1 MEYKIGIDVGGT
13 FTDFLLTS
21 KDGTSEIYKVL
32 STPDDPS
39 IGLMEGLAEMA
50 KARNISLKE
59 FIKDVETI
67 VHGTTVTT
75 NAVLTRRGAKTG
87 LLTTKG
93 LRDALEMRRGIRE
106 EQYNNRYTNVEPLV
120 PRHLR
125 FPVEERLDYKGDLVT
140 PLEQTDV
147 LDAAKLFKKE
157 GIEAIAI
164 CFMNSFANDTHES
177 MAEKIMKEEFCSD
190 LDESGDAL
198 DKSSTYI
205 TVSSSFFPSIRFYDR
220 ISTTVLNSYV
230 GPILKS
236 YIKSLT
242 KKLKDV
248 GFEGALLIMQSNGGV
263 VSPQIAMDKAAVTLL
278 SGPAAGPVA
287 GIEYTSVQGYD
298 DCLTIDM
305 GGTSFDA
312 ALIKDKTPL
321 VTTEGEI
328 NRLRIALPMLGIV
341 TIGAGGGSIG
351 WVDEG
356 GLLRMGPQSA
366 GSKPGPACYD
376 LGGELPT
383 CTDADLVLGYL
394 DKDFFAGGKIPLN
407 HERAERTIKEKIA
420 DPLGMNVVEAAAG
433 MYRVI
438 NVNMASGV
446 REVSVK
452 RGHDPREF
460 PLVVAGGA
468 GPVHACMIALELE
481 IPVMVIPKESSIF
494 CAAGM
499 LMSDLKHNF
508 VRTYSTSLNKLDKR
522 KFRSLF
528 NEMRKEATEL
538 LKSENIPEGS
548 IQHIY
553 SLDMRYVKQ
562 YHEVNVEIIKDELER
577 GNIESVATKFH
588 PEHNRLYGYS
598 LEEVGTPIELINL
611 RLTSTG
617 KTIKPK
623 LKKEEYDKLDSSKAL
638 KKKRK
643 VYLPLKGAFEEVP
656 VYDGHKLRYGNRVEG
671 PAVIEQVNTTTFVT
685 PEYNILCDKYGSYT
699 MYLKTKEKEIKEKIV
714 GV

>member
-13 FTDFLLTS
+13 FTDFLLTAE
-21 KDGTSEIYKVL
+21 DGSSEIYKVL

-39 IGLMEGLAEMA
+39 IGLMDGLSEMA
-50 KARNISLKE
+50 KAKNVSLRE
-59 FIKDVETI
+59 FIKDVKTI

-75 NAVLTRRGAKTG
+75 NAVLTRRGARTG

-125 FPVEERLDYKGDLVT
+125 FPVEERLDYKGDTVIELKKK
-140 PLEQTDV
+140 DV
-147 LDAAKLFKKE
+147 LNAASLFKKE
-157 GIEAIAI
+157 DVEAIAI
-164 CFMNSFANDTHES
+164 CFMNSFSKNIHES
-177 MAEKIMKEEFCSD
+177 LAAKIIKEQFPE
-190 LDESGDAL
+190 
-198 DKSSTYI
+198 TYL
-205 TVSSSFFPSIRFYDR
+205 TVSSSFLPSIRFYDR

-230 GPILKS
+230 GPILRS
-236 YIKSLT
+236 YLKSLIR
-242 KKLKDV
+242 KLKDI
-248 GFEGALLIMQSNGGV
+248 GFEGILLIMQSNGGV
-263 VSPQIAMDKAAVTLL
+263 VSPQIAMDNAAVTLL

-376 LGGELPT
+376 SGGELPT
-383 CTDADLVLGYL
+383 CTDADLILGYL

-407 HERAERTIKEKIA
+407 YDRAIKAIKGKIA
-420 DPLGMNVVEAAAG
+420 DPLSMDVVEAASG

-446 REVSVK
+446 REVSVR

-481 IPVMVIPKESSIF
+481 IPVMIIPKESSIF

-508 VRTYSTSLNKLDKR
+508 VRTYSTFLNRIDMK

-528 NEMRKEATEL
+528 SEMEKEATNL
-538 LKSENIPEGS
+538 LKSEHILEDS

-562 YHEVNVEIIKDELER
+562 YHEVNVEITREEIER
-577 GNIESVATKFH
+577 GDIESVALKFH

-598 LEEVGTPIELINL
+598 LEEEKTPIELINL
-611 RLTSTG
+611 RLLSIG
-617 KTIKPK
+617 KTAKPK
-623 LKKEEYDKLDSSKAL
+623 FKQEEYSQKDPSKAL
-638 KKKRK
+638 KKRRK
-643 VYLPLKGAFEEVP
+643 VYLPLKKVFEEVS
-656 VYDGHKLRYGNRVEG
+656 VYDGHKLRYGNKVEG
-671 PAVIEQVNTTTFVT
+671 PAIIEQVNTTTFVT
-685 PEYNILCDKYGSYT
+685 PEYNILCDQYGSYT
-699 MYLKTKEKEIKEKIV
+699 MYLKPREEEIKEKL
-714 GV
+714 GVS